1 MPAETSPATVL
12 VVDDDQGLLRLIQR
26 ALEREGFSVLTADS
40 GEQAIKRLSE
50 QRPNLMLLDLKLQD
64 VEGRELINELAATQ
78 RLVPFIVITGQGD
91 ERVAVEMMKRGALDY
106 LVKDAQFLQFVPQ
119 IVQRALEQL
128 DKDRRL
134 AQLQKQVLEISER
147 EQRRIG
153 QDLHDGLGQQ
163 LTAIELMC
171 QTIKNDPAV
180 AKDKRRLKK
189 ELDRLSGYIRSA
201 ITQTR
206 SLAHGLTPFK
216 VESGGLEIA
225 LADLAEST
233 SASSGIRCRF
243 RCASPIVVA
252 DQKTATHLYRIA
264 QEAVS
269 NTLRHSGARLIEI
282 SLRCEDKVLSLEVS
296 DDGKGFGGKPG
307 SGMGLGM
314 MNHRAEVIG
323 AKLDVKSARGKG
335 TTVTCRLPV
344 QN

>member
-1 MPAETSPATVL
+1 MPAEASPATVL
-12 VVDDDQGLLRLIQR
+12 VVDDDRGLLRLMQR
-26 ALEREGFSVLTADS
+26 ALEREGFRVLTADS
-40 GEQAIKRLSE
+40 GKQAVKRLSE
-50 QRPNLMLLDLKLQD
+50 ERPNLMLLDLKLQD
-64 VEGRELINELAATQ
+64 VEGRELINELAATHGP
-78 RLVPFIVITGQGD
+78 VPFIVITGQGD

-106 LVKDAQFLQFVPQ
+106 LVKDAQFLQLVPQ

-171 QTIKNDPAV
+171 QTIKNDAAAV
-180 AKDKRRLKK
+180 GDKVRLQK

-225 LADLAEST
+225 LADLAETT

-243 RCASPIVVA
+243 HCASPIVVVA
-252 DQKTATHLYRIA
+252 DQKSATHLYRIA

-269 NTLRHSGARLIEI
+269 NTLRHSRASLIDI
-282 SLRCEDKVLSLEVS
+282 SLTCEDKVLTLEVS
-296 DDGKGFGGKPG
+296 DNGKGFAGKPG
-307 SGMGLGM
+307 AGMGLGM

-344 QN
+344 

>member
-1 MPAETSPATVL
+1 MPADAPPPTVL

-26 ALEREGFSVLTADS
+26 TLEREGFGVLTADS
-40 GEQAIKRLSE
+40 GKEAVKRLTE
-50 QRPNLMLLDLKLQD
+50 HHPNLMLLDLKLQD
-64 VEGRELINELAATQ
+64 VEGRDLVNQLSETD
-78 RLVPFIVITGQGD
+78 RMVPFIVITGQGD

-106 LVKDAQFLQFVPQ
+106 LVKDAEFLQFVPQ
-119 IVQRALEQL
+119 IVQRALDQL
-128 DKDRRL
+128 DKDKRL

-171 QTIKNDPAV
+171 QTIKNDPKV
-180 AKDKRRLKK
+180 AADRKRLQQ

-225 LADLAEST
+225 LADLAETS
-233 SASSGIRCRF
+233 SASGGIRCRF
-243 RCASPIVVA
+243 YCPSPVVVA

-269 NTLRHSGARLIEI
+269 NALRHSGAQQVKI
-282 SLRCEDKVLSLEVS
+282 SLTSDEKTLRLEIS
-296 DDGKGFGGKPG
+296 DDGKGFAKAPG
-307 SGMGLGM
+307 AGMGLGM
-314 MNHRAEVIG
+314 MNHRAQVIG
-323 AKLDVKSARGKG
+323 ARLDVKSARGKG
-335 TTVTCRLPV
+335 STVTCLLPIH
-344 QN
+344 N

>member
-1 MPAETSPATVL
+1 MAKEPSATVL

-26 ALEREGFSVLTADS
+26 ALEREGFGVLTADS
-40 GEQAIKRLSE
+40 GKQALKRLTE
-50 QRPNLMLLDLKLQD
+50 NRPNLMLLDLKLQD
-64 VEGRELINELAATQ
+64 VEGRELVNQLSASQ

-106 LVKDAQFLQFVPQ
+106 LVKDAEFLQFVPQ
-119 IVQRALEQL
+119 IVRRALDQL

-134 AQLQKQVLEISER
+134 AQLQRQVLEISER

-171 QTIKNDPAV
+171 QTIKNNPAI
-180 AKDKRRLKK
+180 AGDRGRLQK
-189 ELDRLSGYIRSA
+189 EMDRLSGYIRSA

-225 LADLAEST
+225 LADLAETT
-233 SASSGIRCRF
+233 SASSGIRCHF
-243 RCASPIVVA
+243 ECASPIVVF

-269 NTLRHSGARLIEI
+269 NALRHSGASRIRI
-282 SLRCEDKVLSLEVS
+282 SLTCENKQLRLEVS
-296 DDGKGFGGKPG
+296 DDGKGFAKKPG
-307 SGMGLGM
+307 VGMGLGM
-314 MNHRAEVIG
+314 MNHRADVIG
-323 AKLDVKSARGKG
+323 AKLNVKSARGKG
-335 TTVTCRLPV
+335 TSVTCLLPI

>member
-1 MPAETSPATVL
+1 MPADSSAASIL

-26 ALEREGFSVLTADS
+26 ALEREGFEVLTANS
-40 GEQAIKRLSE
+40 GREAVKQLAE
-50 QRPNLMLLDLKLQD
+50 HRPSLMLLDLKLQD
-64 VEGRELINELAATQ
+64 VEGRELVNQLSASQ

-106 LVKDAQFLQFVPQ
+106 LVKDAEFLQFVPQ
-119 IVQRALEQL
+119 IARRALDQL

-171 QTIKNDPAV
+171 QTIKNNPAV
-180 AKDKRRLKK
+180 AGDRRRLQK

-225 LADLAEST
+225 LADLAET
-233 SASSGIRCRF
+233 TRASSGIRCRF
-243 RCASPIVVA
+243 QCASPIVVA

-269 NTLRHSGARLIEI
+269 NALRHSGASDIKI
-282 SLRCEDKVLSLEVS
+282 SLACENKQLSLEVS
-296 DDGKGFGGKPG
+296 DNGKGFAKKPG
-307 SGMGLGM
+307 TGMGLGM
-314 MNHRAEVIG
+314 MSHRAEVIG
-323 AKLDVKSARGKG
+323 AKLDVKSSGGKG
-335 TTVTCRLPV
+335 TIVKCQLPI